1 MADFAFNLLTQSPE
15 RLNVIST
22 RLGASNQPNDRWDD
36 REVGKAV
43 KIGPNA
49 THVHCAEGD
58 EIQAL
63 VDNIDSGGTNGG
75 YSFGGVARGNRGF
88 RAKAVI
94 GPNQGETPAKLDD
107 LVVADAQFPQG
118 TKGVARVK
126 TGTPSTNKW
135 RIMQLRGDGTPGTEV
150 IIELC

>member
-1 MADFAFNLLTQSPE
+1 MADFDFNLLTHSPE

-22 RLGASNQPNDRWDD
+22 RLGAGNTPNDRWDD
-36 REVGKAV
+36 AEVGKAV
-43 KIGPNA
+43 KLGPNA
-49 THVHCAEGD
+49 THVHCENGD
-58 EIQAL
+58 EIEAI

-88 RAKAVI
+88 RVKAVI
-94 GPNQGETPAKLDD
+94 GANQGATAAALGD
-107 LVVADAQFPQG
+107 LVVADAQVAKG

-126 TGTPSTNKW
+126 TGTPVVNKW
-135 RIMQLRGDGTPGTEV
+135 RILALRGDGTAGTEV

>member
-1 MADFAFNLLTQSPE
+1 MADFAFNLLTHSPE

-22 RLGASNQPNDRWDD
+22 RLGAGNTPNDRWDD
-36 REVGKAV
+36 AEIGKAV

-49 THVHCAEGD
+49 THVHCEQDD
-58 EIQAL
+58 EIQAI
-63 VDNIDSGGTNGG
+63 VDNVDSGGTNGG

-94 GPNQGETPAKLDD
+94 GPNQGATPAALDD
-107 LVVADAQFPQG
+107 LVVADAQYPKG
-118 TKGVARVK
+118 TKGGARVK
-126 TGTPSTNKW
+126 TGAPTRDVW
-135 RIMQLRGDGTPGTEV
+135 RIIALRGDGTPGTEV